1 MDRQG
6 MNLTA
11 GSELRVI
18 NGNGE
23 LENVCP
29 SCLRHERHIRNLNR
43 QITELTRN
51 EEEEAREDERWPE
64 VECLHEWWALAT
76 NHERTV
82 FGAKEFYLAIPRL
95 KEYEPVEYLQG
106 IAGIAFDPNT
116 KQTKNG
122 RTETYDS
129 WELLNK
135 SGPNFKRY
143 MERAPGVPVDQHK
156 WKRWLIN
163 KIEGSFKNG

>member
-6 MNLTA
+6 MNRTA

-23 LENVCP
+23 VEQVCP

-82 FGAKEFYLAIPRL
+82 FGAKEFYEATARI
-95 KEYEPVEYLQG
+95 KERTPVEILQA

-122 RTETYDS
+122 RIERYDS
-129 WELLNK
+129 WSLLMK
-135 SGPNFKRY
+135 SGPNMQRY
-143 MERAPGVPVDQHK
+143 MERAPGVPVNDHK
-156 WKRWLIN
+156 WKFWLIN